1 MELMDASYLAVGLA
15 LIVGGFLLMLAELFL
30 PHGGALAIVSVGCI
44 SVGIA
49 FAFFYD
55 AVAGVLTL
63 LGVIAA
69 LPLLMGAMAQ
79 YWPHTAMGR
88 RFLLPGTAP
97 DDTVASQP
105 HLQDLERLKGR
116 FGKTLSALRP
126 AGVVDF
132 DGRRVDTITEGM
144 MVEPGQWVR
153 CIDVRAGRVLVRP
166 SERPNLQGLEDAFFG

>member
-1 MELMDASYLAVGLA
+1 MDPSYLAVGIV
-15 LIVGGFLLMLAELFL
+15 LIVAGFLLMLAELFL
-30 PHGGALAIVSVGCI
+30 PHGGALAVVSVGCI
-44 SVGIA
+44 TVGVA
-49 FAFFYD
+49 CAFFYD
-55 AVAGVLTL
+55 ALAGMLTL
-63 LGVIAA
+63 LGILAA
-69 LPLLMGAMAQ
+69 LPVAGGALAH
-79 YWPHTAMGR
+79 YWPHTEWSR

-97 DDTVASQP
+97 EDTVASQP

-116 FGKTLSALRP
+116 FGRTLSALRP

-166 SERPNLQGLEDAFFG
+166 SDRPAPGGLEDAFFG

>member
-1 MELMDASYLAVGLA
+1 MELMEASYLAVGLA

-166 SERPNLQGLEDAFFG
+166 SEQPNLQGLEDAFFG